1 MTGTY
6 AATVTTGP
14 GSGPGGRGGGGLRR
28 RPPQWRSVAR
38 PAARGNADAGCWR
51 HDRRSARR
59 RPLVG
64 RPPLRPARVGRAGR
78 PAAEGSPESAASDA
92 EILRLSPLHQYFLA
106 VPPRL
111 LRVMDTFLV
120 LRSESILLLG
130 GTRLTRSGCKTISNI
145 AARTVLSASV
155 CTTLLMCLKFCN
167 SELAL

>member
-1 MTGTY
+1 MPVAG
-6 AATVTTGP
+6 ATTG
-14 GSGPGGRGGGGLRR
+14 GRRHDRRQPTACDRR
-28 RPPQWRSVAR
+28 RQTEAVEGWHHDR
-38 PAARGNADAGCWR
+38 P
-51 HDRRSARR
+51 RRSARR

-120 LRSESILLLG
+120 LRSESILLPG